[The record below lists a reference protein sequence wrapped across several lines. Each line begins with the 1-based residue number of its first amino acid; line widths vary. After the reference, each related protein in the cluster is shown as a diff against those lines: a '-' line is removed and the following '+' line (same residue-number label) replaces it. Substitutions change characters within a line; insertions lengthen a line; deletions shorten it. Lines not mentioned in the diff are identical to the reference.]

1 MHGKL
6 ISPHNVRTDHTVLR
20 SNLKIHQVWW
30 YDWELHAEGH
40 AMARYSSRHWL
51 QWPWTVTAFCTAFCI
66 VILLRIAKFRLER
79 VSSSVGFNC
88 PQSARSDSW
97 QWLAAKQHRHFTPCL
112 SLTSS
117 DHHIYKSY
125 MHMGSCWQS
134 QVSTSQHVVFLLFA
148 CPRAMYP
155 ADDLI
160 LVTHSLKCLRSS
172 MVVSSITEGCL
183 LASHIRT
190 AVNTLIDLSFCCIN
204 SLRGLLM
211 LYLRHFVTL
220 SLRHLPKCLCN
231 LAQSRVLLAQ
241 SSTWQGQNRMMD
253 LPCDDTCSHED
264 RWWGMTRCV
273 KAKVWITT
281 KNANVGTE
289 CFSLLFWQLPVARYG
304 KSYHNN
310 VCDWC
315 LAWKMTEEIKIPRG
329 PLVLPERG
337 CIRYIGSG

>member
-51 QWPWTVTAFCTAFCI
+51 QWPRTVTAFCTAFCI

-155 ADDLI
+155 ADTLLKMSQKFHGCVFYHWRMSACFSHQNGSEHRDRFIFLLHQFAQGPSYALLTALCHAQLAPFTEM
-160 LVTHSLKCLRSS
+160 LVQP
-172 MVVSSITEGCL
+172 
-183 LASHIRT
+183 RT
-190 AVNTLIDLSFCCIN
+190 IPSFACAIV
-204 SLRGLLM
+204 
-211 LYLRHFVTL
+211 H
-220 SLRHLPKCLCN
+220 
-231 LAQSRVLLAQ
+231 
-241 SSTWQGQNRMMD
+241 
-253 LPCDDTCSHED
+253 
-264 RWWGMTRCV
+264 MTRPKQNDGFTMCWHMFTRGSLMRYD
-273 KAKVWITT
+273 KV
-281 KNANVGTE
+281 
-289 CFSLLFWQLPVARYG
+289 C
-304 KSYHNN
+304 
-310 VCDWC
+310 
-315 LAWKMTEEIKIPRG
+315 
-329 PLVLPERG
+329 
-337 CIRYIGSG
+337 

>member
-40 AMARYSSRHWL
+40 AMAKYSSRHWL
-51 QWPWTVTAFCTAFCI
+51 QWPRTVTAFCTAFCI

-134 QVSTSQHVVFLLFA
+134 QVSTSQHVLFLLFA

-211 LYLRHFVTL
+211 LYLRHFVTACAT
-220 SLRHLPKCLCN
+220 SHNPEFCLRNRPHDK
-231 LAQSRVLLAQ
+231 AKTEWWIYHVMTHVHTRIVDEV
-241 SSTWQGQNRMMD
+241 WQGVLRLRYELQRRTQMSELNASPFYSGSC
-253 LPCDDTCSHED
+253 PC
-264 RWWGMTRCV
+264 G
-273 KAKVWITT
+273 KI
-281 KNANVGTE
+281 
-289 CFSLLFWQLPVARYG
+289 WQ
-304 KSYHNN
+304 
-310 VCDWC
+310 
-315 LAWKMTEEIKIPRG
+315 
-329 PLVLPERG
+329 VLPQQCVRLMSSLKNDRG
-337 CIRYIGSG
+337 N

>member
-6 ISPHNVRTDHTVLR
+6 TSPHNARTDHTILR

-40 AMARYSSRHWL
+40 VVARYSSRHWP
-51 QWPWTVTAFCTAFCI
+51 QWPRIVAFCI
-66 VILLRIAKFRLER
+66 VILLRIAKFR
-79 VSSSVGFNC
+79 GFNC

-125 MHMGSCWQS
+125 MHIGSCWQS

-160 LVTHSLKCLRSS
+160 LLAHSLKCLRSS
-172 MVVSSITEGCL
+172 IVVSSITEGCL

-211 LYLRHFVTL
+211 LCLRHFVAQ
-220 SLRHLPKCLCN
+220 
-231 LAQSRVLLAQ
+231 LAPFTEMPVQPHTIPSFACAIV
-241 SSTWQGQNRMMD
+241 
-253 LPCDDTCSHED
+253 H
-264 RWWGMTRCV
+264 MTRP
-273 KAKVWITT
+273 KQNDGFTMWWHMFTRGSLMRYDKV
-281 KNANVGTE
+281 
-289 CFSLLFWQLPVARYG
+289 C
-304 KSYHNN
+304 
-310 VCDWC
+310 
-315 LAWKMTEEIKIPRG
+315 
-329 PLVLPERG
+329 
-337 CIRYIGSG
+337 

>member
-1 MHGKL
+1 MCSFFGRAKICYKAL
-6 ISPHNVRTDHTVLR
+6 LFINARQIDFTPQCAYTVLR
-20 SNLKIHQVWW
+20 SNLKIHRVWW

-40 AMARYSSRHWL
+40 AVARYSSRHWP
-51 QWPWTVTAFCTAFCI
+51 QWPRIVTAFCI
-66 VILLRIAKFRLER
+66 VILLRIAKFRSER

-97 QWLAAKQHRHFTPCL
+97 QWLAAKQHRHFTPCR
-112 SLTSS
+112 SLKSS
-117 DHHIYKSY
+117 DHHICKSY
-125 MHMGSCWQS
+125 MHIGSCWQS

-160 LVTHSLKCLRSS
+160 LLAHSLKCLRSS
-172 MVVSSITEGCL
+172 IVVSSITEGCL

-190 AVNTLIDLSFCCIN
+190 ALIDFIVFVASIRSGAFLCSAYGTLS
-204 SLRGLLM
+204 
-211 LYLRHFVTL
+211 L

-231 LAQSRVLLAQ
+231 LAQSRALLAQ

-273 KAKVWITT
+273 KVWITT
-281 KNANVGTE
+281 KNTNVGTE
-289 CFSLLFWQLPVARYG
+289 RFSLLLWQLPLWQDMASPTTTCAIDV
-304 KSYHNN
+304 
-310 VCDWC
+310 
-315 LAWKMTEEIKIPRG
+315 
-329 PLVLPERG
+329 
-337 CIRYIGSG
+337 